1 MLCSRL
7 DSLAGSGWPSARKA
21 RDSVAAAKM
30 LGVKG
35 NYLLPAD
42 CAHRWV
48 SCNRREWGGQERGS
62 EAHIVPVL
70 RVVVE
75 LQGALDSC
83 ADRQRQLERSLRVS
97 RRLLQVWYAD
107 SGTSWPVPPRTISI
121 MHSPRA

>member
-1 MLCSRL
+1 MGGLLPGRRGTL
-7 DSLAGSGWPSARKA
+7 L
-21 RDSVAAAKM
+21 AAAKM
-30 LGVKG
+30 LGVKA
-35 NYLLPAD
+35 NYLLPVD

-48 SCNRREWGGQERGS
+48 SCNRREWGGRARGS

-83 ADRQRQLERSLRVS
+83 ADRQRQLERSLHVS

-107 SGTSWPVPPRTISI
+107 PGASCPVPPRTIRI
-121 MHSPRA
+121 IQSPRA